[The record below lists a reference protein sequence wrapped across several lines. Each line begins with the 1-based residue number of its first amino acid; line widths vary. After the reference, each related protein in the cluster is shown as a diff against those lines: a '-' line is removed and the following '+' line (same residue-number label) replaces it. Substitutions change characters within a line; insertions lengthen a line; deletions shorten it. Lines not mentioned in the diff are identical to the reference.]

1 MSDITYPSMDT
12 NNLAQCLLRAEKSI
26 EFLQNQ
32 HSATLADLHQELN
45 KWQRKYNDLT
55 FQFTLNNTEVNA
67 YNQNKAHS
75 TIEQLENELLRSRNR
90 VKTLNRIVE
99 EKEKLVNDYR
109 NRLQILEQKQA
120 LELYKQRSASSTRNS
135 RYSARD
141 KQEHICHCIRLGQ
154 LILPNKPK
162 AFKNIDD
169 QRHVISHTRSSS
181 VTNRTNSNHERT
193 KTLYIGQ
200 RSSPSQPID
209 RQTLPKQQRYL
220 FATPNENIATTKIV
234 ASRSTMKFST
244 ILPPITN
251 KKAPLKATL
260 SCEGEA

>member
-55 FQFTLNNTEVNA
+55 FQFTLNNTEINSH
-67 YNQNKAHS
+67 NENKARS
-75 TIEQLENELLRSRNR
+75 AIEQLENELLRSRNR
-90 VKTLNRIVE
+90 VKTLHRVVE
-99 EKEKLVNDYR
+99 EKEKLINDYR
-109 NRLQILEQKQA
+109 NRLQMLEKKQA
-120 LELYKQRSASSTRNS
+120 LESYKQRSASSTRIS
-135 RYSARD
+135 HHSARD

-162 AFKNIDD
+162 AFKNIDE
-169 QRHVISHTRSSS
+169 QRNVVSPTRSSS

-200 RSSPSQPID
+200 RSSLLQPID
-209 RQTLPKQQRYL
+209 RQTLPKQQRYS
-220 FATPNENIATTKIV
+220 FATPNGNTATTKIV

-251 KKAPLKATL
+251 KKVPLKATL